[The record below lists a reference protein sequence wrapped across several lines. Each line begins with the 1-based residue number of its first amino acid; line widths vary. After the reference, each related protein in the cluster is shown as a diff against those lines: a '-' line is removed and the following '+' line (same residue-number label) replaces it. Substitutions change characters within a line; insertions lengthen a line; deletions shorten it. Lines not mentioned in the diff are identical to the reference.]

1 MSRRSPD
8 IRLSVILGT
17 AITSVRI
24 PISHVLVM
32 LSLIELSPG
41 ATSLLVLVRTLVAS

>member
-8 IRLSVILGT
+8 KGLSVILGT

-32 LSLIELSPG
+32 RSFIELSAG
-41 ATSLLVLVRTLVAS
+41 ATCLLVTVRTLVAS